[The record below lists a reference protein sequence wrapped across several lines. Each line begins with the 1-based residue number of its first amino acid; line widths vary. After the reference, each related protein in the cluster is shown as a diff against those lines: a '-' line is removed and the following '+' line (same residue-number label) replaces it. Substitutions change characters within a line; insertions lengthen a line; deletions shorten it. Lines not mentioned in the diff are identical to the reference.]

1 MFIQDKGKG
10 YHKYTVGGIQVT
22 PLEQLLSFNVYI
34 KSIGRGKIFSQL
46 LLSVVNPIIM
56 LIYGYFIST

>member
-34 KSIGRGKIFSQL
+34 RKNIFTVVAISHKSNNH
-46 LLSVVNPIIM
+46 VN
-56 LIYGYFIST
+56 